1 VNGPQNLL
9 EIELLIKAHVYAEFK
24 PPTSRAHD
32 EAVNRLMKLDMIR
45 LNVDDLTVT
54 TTLRG
59 QFWVNHLC
67 TIPFP
72 VESYRIPETES

>member
-1 VNGPQNLL
+1 VNRPQNLV
-9 EIELLIKAHVYAEFK
+9 EIEMLIQAHYFAGFK
-24 PPTSRAHD
+24 PRSSEAHND
-32 EAVNRLMKLDMIR
+32 ALDRLLKADMVKVNS
-45 LNVDDLTVT
+45 NSEVT

-72 VESYRIPETES
+72 VESYKIPETES